1 MPRSEIFL
9 LLLWL
14 FLMSLFLPLAVFLK
28 VEKQLNRVLMVS
40 RPGSVGSSH
49 KNFSFTKE
57 EVRQI
62 DRENQRLLRELS
74 QSTAHSHSGSSACSK
89 SSSRRS
95 SAPPI
100 RPYHSA
106 LNRQREQERIQKENL
121 VSVSLLFNVT
131 RKCSLSSL
139 EGAVPYV
146 LVMQESP
153 L

>member
-1 MPRSEIFL
+1 M

-14 FLMSLFLPLAVFLK
+14 FLTSLFLLLAVFLK
-28 VEKQLNRVLMVS
+28 VEQQLNRVLMVS
-40 RPGSVGSSH
+40 SPGSVGSSR
-49 KNFSFTKE
+49 KNFSFTNE

-62 DRENQRLLRELS
+62 DRENQRLLHELS
-74 QSTAHSHSGSSACSK
+74 RSSAHSHSGSSTCSK

-95 SAPPI
+95 RAPPI
-100 RPYHSA
+100 RLYHSA

-131 RKCSLSSL
+131 RKSSISPL